1 MIIMKI
7 KFNSKLTYS
16 KKYLKVKKKGA
27 FQYLYARVILIDA
40 IYRKD

>member
-16 KKYLKVKKKGA
+16 KKYLKVKKKEP
-27 FQYLYARVILIDA
+27 FN
-40 IYRKD
+40 IYMHE